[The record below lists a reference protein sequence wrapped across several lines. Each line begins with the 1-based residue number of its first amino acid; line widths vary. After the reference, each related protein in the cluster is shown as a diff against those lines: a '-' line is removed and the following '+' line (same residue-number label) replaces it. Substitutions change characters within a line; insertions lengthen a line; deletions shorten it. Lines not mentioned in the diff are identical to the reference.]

1 MINSAEFSHET
12 FRLSFLISVKS
23 TPILLVS
30 RYYQNVTPITTTV
43 RKSVNANIARERFF
57 FKHVTGDH

>member
-23 TPILLVS
+23 RPILLVF
-30 RYYQNVTPITTTV
+30 YYQNVTPITTTV

>member
-23 TPILLVS
+23 RPILLVS

-43 RKSVNANIARERFF
+43 RKSVYANIARERFF

>member
-23 TPILLVS
+23 RPILLVS
-30 RYYQNVTPITTTV
+30 RYYQNVTPITV

-57 FKHVTGDH
+57 FKHVTGNH

>member
-23 TPILLVS
+23 RPILLVS
-30 RYYQNVTPITTTV
+30 RYYQNDTPITTTV

>member
-23 TPILLVS
+23 RPILLVS

-43 RKSVNANIARERFF
+43 LMQTLLVKEIFF
-57 FKHVTGDH
+57 QTCDW

>member
-23 TPILLVS
+23 RPILLVS
-30 RYYQNVTPITTTV
+30 RYYQNVAPITTTV

>member
-43 RKSVNANIARERFF
+43 RKSVNANIARERDFF
-57 FKHVTGDH
+57 SNM